1 MALFSRYNKKGLGLA
16 AILDNRTS
24 LRSCPESEDR
34 MLLNKKKIRREIQIN
49 GEKVWITADNEQDYA
64 NKLLKL
70 SGVTHHEE
78 AKHLFRDYADRW
90 FYGVSKPN
98 IVNVTANTYRRQLDH
113 HINPVLGDMNLE
125 EIDAFAVQQVFN
137 RLSSDARQDTK
148 NKIRIVLNQ
157 IFKMAVEEDLI
168 RHNPMASSTLRVKG
182 LAAVETEPYTVEE
195 MRYFASHLNDI
206 QDPYDRAWLALS
218 VCFPLRPEEVLG
230 LQWRDIDKTSG
241 VIRIRNT
248 ITHPDRNR
256 LFFRT
261 YTKTAASRRALAIP
275 EKLYEF
281 LPEQGTD
288 EEFVIG
294 GKEPVSYTK
303 LRCMRKRIAEQI
315 GYNGT
320 ITPRRFRTTVATDI
334 SASTHDLKLVQHML
348 GHADPQMTLK
358 HYDKGRQTAVD
369 GASVIADCYGF

>member
-1 MALFSRYNKKGLGLA
+1 M
-16 AILDNRTS
+16 
-24 LRSCPESEDR
+24 P
-34 MLLNKKKIRREIQIN
+34 LNKKKIRREIQIN
-49 GEKVWITADNEQDYA
+49 GEKVWITADTEQEYA
-64 NKLLKL
+64 DKLLRL
-70 SGVTHHEE
+70 SG
-78 AKHLFRDYADRW
+78 AKPHDSKKHSFKDYADRW

-98 IVNVTANTYRRQLDH
+98 VADVTANTYRRQLDH
-113 HINPVLGDMNLE
+113 HINPVLGDLNLE
-125 EIDAFAVQQVFN
+125 EIDAFSIQQVFN
-137 RLSSDARQDTK
+137 QLSSDARQDTK

-168 RHNPMASSTLRVKG
+168 RHNPMDSSTLRIKG
-182 LAAVETEPYTVEE
+182 LAPVETEPYTVEE
-195 MRYFASHLNDI
+195 MRYFASHLKDI
-206 QDPYDRAWLALS
+206 SDEFDRAWLALS
-218 VCFPLRPEEVLG
+218 VCFPMRPEEVLG
-230 LQWRDIDKTSG
+230 LQWRDVDRQNN
-241 VIRIRNT
+241 VLRIRNT
-248 ITHPDRNR
+248 VTHPDRNQP
-256 LFFRT
+256 LFRT
-261 YTKTAASRRALAIP
+261 YTKTASSRRALSIP

-281 LPEQGTD
+281 LPETGTD

-348 GHADPQMTLK
+348 GHANPQMTLK